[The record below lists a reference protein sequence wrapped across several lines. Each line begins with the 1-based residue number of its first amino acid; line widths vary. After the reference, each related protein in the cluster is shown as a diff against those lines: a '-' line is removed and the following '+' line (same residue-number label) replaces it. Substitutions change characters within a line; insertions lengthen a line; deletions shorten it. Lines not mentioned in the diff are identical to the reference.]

1 MDKVVIIEAKRTP
14 IGKLNGILH
23 DLTAEQLG
31 TLAVKNVLKNGH
43 VSPDSIDQVIFGNAI
58 QAGNGQNI
66 ARQIELNSGIPQ
78 DRTAFTVNQVCGSGM
93 QAIHQAQSALR
104 LGEAS
109 MIVAGGTES
118 MSNAP
123 YLNMDQRRATKFGSI
138 TIEDA
143 LEHDGLRDSLS
154 GIMIGATAENIAT
167 QFNVSRESQDQFAY
181 RSHQHA
187 ITATRNHH
195 FDNEIVPITQ
205 VGRADPIMA
214 DEPIRFDTTMTKL
227 NHLKPAFKANG
238 SVTAG
243 NSAGLNDGA
252 SALLLTTT
260 AHAKALGIQ
269 PLAEIIGYSET
280 GIDPKIMGYAPYLAM
295 KKLLNQLKMTI
306 SDIDL
311 VELNEAFA
319 AQCVAVIRDLH
330 LPMDKV
336 NISGG
341 AIALGH
347 PLGDSGARIVT
358 TLINNLKQTK
368 QEIGI
373 ASLCMGGGMGS
384 ALAIKLI

>member
-154 GIMIGATAENIAT
+154 GIMMGATAENIAT
-167 QFNVSRESQDQFAY
+167 QFNVSRNPKIS
-181 RSHQHA
+181 
-187 ITATRNHH
+187 
-195 FDNEIVPITQ
+195 
-205 VGRADPIMA
+205 
-214 DEPIRFDTTMTKL
+214 
-227 NHLKPAFKANG
+227 
-238 SVTAG
+238 
-243 NSAGLNDGA
+243 
-252 SALLLTTT
+252 LLTDHINTQSRQQET
-260 AHAKALGIQ
+260 
-269 PLAEIIGYSET
+269 IIL
-280 GIDPKIMGYAPYLAM
+280 IM
-295 KKLLNQLKMTI
+295 
-306 SDIDL
+306 
-311 VELNEAFA
+311 
-319 AQCVAVIRDLH
+319 R
-330 LPMDKV
+330 
-336 NISGG
+336 
-341 AIALGH
+341 
-347 PLGDSGARIVT
+347 
-358 TLINNLKQTK
+358 
-368 QEIGI
+368 
-373 ASLCMGGGMGS
+373 
-384 ALAIKLI
+384 